1 MCDGWLEV
9 LLLLS
14 SPITDITLSS
24 SSVLS
29 QLSSHNERVKTVV
42 KTDIDHHENLDHDGG
57 DGLDGDGGEGED
69 QQDDDHSCSV

>member
-1 MCDGWLEV
+1 MLEV

-42 KTDIDHHENLDHDGG
+42 NIDHHENLDHDGG
-57 DGLDGDGGEGED
+57 DGDGGEGED

>member
-1 MCDGWLEV
+1 MLEV

-42 KTDIDHHENLDHDGG
+42 KTDIDHHENLDHDG
-57 DGLDGDGGEGED
+57 LDGVGGEGED
-69 QQDDDHSCSV
+69 QQDDDHSCSI